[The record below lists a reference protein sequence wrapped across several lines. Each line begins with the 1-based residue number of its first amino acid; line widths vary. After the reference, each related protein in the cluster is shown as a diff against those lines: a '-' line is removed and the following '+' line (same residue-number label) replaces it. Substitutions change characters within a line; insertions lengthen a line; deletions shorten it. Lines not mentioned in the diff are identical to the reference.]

1 MGNILPLRLVSAL
14 SVALYGMFIAVFMP
28 PARKE
33 KVIGALV
40 VISMFLSWVF
50 ATVGFFSFLSEGMRV
65 IFLTVA
71 ISALAALLFPVKDE
85 EVSA

>member
-1 MGNILPLRLVSAL
+1 MVLL
-14 SVALYGMFIAVFMP
+14 S
-28 PARKE
+28 
-33 KVIGALV
+33 
-40 VISMFLSWVF
+40 
-50 ATVGFFSFLSEGMRV
+50 SFKSSKTAFMRV